1 MTYISIA
8 LGLVCLGVSSTP
20 MGSQYDSLRGAP
32 GAVDQL
38 LMLAGVA
45 LLDAAGWLAHRGKK
59 NKNAKQKHAG
69 EESFPSRRFCQQA
82 AYLE

>member
-38 LMLAGVA
+38 LMLAI
-45 LLDAAGWLAHRGKK
+45 
-59 NKNAKQKHAG
+59 
-69 EESFPSRRFCQQA
+69 EERQRYIILCKVVS
-82 AYLE
+82 L